1 MIIIIS
7 RFMLNHIS
15 DCPTL
20 ANLPTEGNLTSPG
33 FPEVFPE
40 EAVCTWKITVT
51 RGHVIDFKFDVI
63 ELGPDSDA
71 VLDCDSNE
79 VKTEVSLYDADTAD
93 QAKLLAR

>member
-1 MIIIIS
+1 
-7 RFMLNHIS
+7 MLNHIS
-15 DCPTL
+15 DCPHF
-20 ANLPTEGNLTSPG
+20 ANLPAEGNLTSPG

-40 EAVCTWKITVT
+40 EAECSWKITVT

-79 VKTEVSLYDADTAD
+79 VKTEVSLYDAETAD
-93 QAKLLAR
+93 PARLLAR